1 MVGPSTLEAV
11 YRSLRGFR
19 EVVEKPRGRR
29 PAVSLLLDILYTSTP
44 KYMPYCEKKVIVSGN
59 VVEIYTFEEGFYYN
73 EPDFFIEPS
82 EKKQE
87 KVFKKEVDISSIYR
101 TKRNLRRLIE
111 ANSGA
116 YSDGGRVLAERFV
129 TLTFKENV
137 RDLTVANREWNRFL
151 DRFNR
156 KFYER
161 GYLKYVGV
169 PEFQKRGAVHYH
181 ALFFN
186 MPFLKDAHKKL
197 WDSWGHGFV
206 FREDVKK
213 GSLTRY
219 LSKYIEKG
227 FRDPRLK
234 NRRRYLASRGLFRSK
249 QVRDKEHVDFFV
261 DGLEPKDR
269 VYEKLFMASFPI
281 GKRVFYER
289 FVVPV
294 GKMPLVPEEAEVV
307 PREIREG
314 WYSVES
320 PFHLPATGDVDMV
333 NEDALGEQ
341 GKIVV

>member
-1 MVGPSTLEAV
+1 
-11 YRSLRGFR
+11 
-19 EVVEKPRGRR
+19 
-29 PAVSLLLDILYTSTP
+29 
-44 KYMPYCEKKVIVSGN
+44 MPYCDKKVIVSGN

-73 EPDFFIEPS
+73 EPDFYIEPG

-101 TKRNLRRLIE
+101 TKRTLRRLIE
-111 ANSGA
+111 SNTGA
-116 YSDGGRVLAERFV
+116 YSDGGKVLAGRFV

-137 RDLTVANREWNRFL
+137 RDLTVANREWNRFI

-186 MPFLKDAHKKL
+186 MPFLKDAHQKI

-213 GSLTRY
+213 GSVTRY

-234 NRRRYLASRGLFRSK
+234 NRRRYLAARGLLRSK
-249 QVRDKEHVDFFV
+249 QVRLKEDVDFFIN
-261 DGLEPKDR
+261 GLATKHR

-294 GKMPLVPEEAEVV
+294 GEMPLVPVEPDVV
-307 PREIREG
+307 PREIKEG
-314 WYSVES
+314 WHSVEN
-320 PFHLPATGDVDMV
+320 PFRLPNSDDIDILKKEPSQG
-333 NEDALGEQ
+333 Q
-341 GKIVV
+341 GKLVL